1 MKSICGANCCE
12 CELYQN
18 KKCLGCLKTKACPF
32 GKKCFIAN
40 YIEVGGRESFEKFKE
55 KLLKEINSF
64 SIEGLPE
71 VKELYP
77 LLGSFINVEVPIP
90 NNQKVKF
97 LEDEEIYLGNQ
108 VECLFHEE
116 LFFGIVA
123 NTNFIMIIQYEING
137 ENPELIL
144 YQKR

>member
-1 MKSICGANCCE
+1 MYMSEVSTTFFPAAFTCSKS
-12 CELYQN
+12 LQT
-18 KKCLGCLKTKACPF
+18 LSRLM
-32 GKKCFIAN
+32 
-40 YIEVGGRESFEKFKE
+40 
-55 KLLKEINSF
+55 INSF